1 MKDKLIPIMS
11 VVIGLLAFFLTYKY
25 LKIGQDKLA
34 EQWTQLENA
43 MQKIEVVIALEDI
56 PGGTTISKKDIGR
69 KYFYKTAVSKEAVT
83 PQDAPRIL
91 GKKTMYQINIGD
103 IVSWDLIEGGS
114 PAQKNLS
121 SMITPGMRA
130 ISIPVGGASAVSGMV
145 RPNDRVDVL
154 GTFTFPSK
162 TVPGQMEMTTLTIL
176 QDVTIMATG
185 QKTADQALFGSRNT
199 GSDNYSL
206 VTIEVTPREAE
217 LLVFAQQTQGRLTLS
232 LRNAMD
238 VHYEQDLPSI
248 NFEHLQNKLPEYN
261 LYRQRNIRLKRNI
274 K

>member
-1 MKDKLIPIMS
+1 MS

-25 LKIGQDKLA
+25 LKIKQDLLNDK
-34 EQWTQLENA
+34 WTELENA
-43 MQKIEVVIALEDI
+43 MQKVEVFVARTDI
-56 PGGTTISKKDIGR
+56 PGGTTISAEDIGP
-69 KYFYKTAVSKEAVT
+69 KHFYKTAVTKEAIT
-83 PQDAPRIL
+83 RQDAVRIL

-103 IVSWDLIEGGS
+103 IVSWDLIEGGA
-114 PAQKNLS
+114 PAQKKLS

-185 QKTADQALFGSRNT
+185 QKTADQNLFSARNT

-217 LLVFAQQTQGRLTLS
+217 LLVFAQQTQGQLTLS
-232 LRNAMD
+232 LRNMMD
-238 VHYEQDLPSI
+238 IHYEQDLPSI

-261 LYRQRNIRLKRNI
+261 LYRQKNIRLKRNI